1 MQTPMTVDR
10 TADVVIVGAGIC
22 GSSTALEL
30 SRSGLKVLVVDKA
43 GGPGHGSTS
52 ASSSIVRFNYSTFDG
67 IACSWESK
75 FRWEAWEEYL
85 GHRDPNGL
93 AAFIHCGL
101 VLIDVENIPKKR
113 MAELFGRAG
122 IPCESLSPTELQQL
136 VPGIDTGRYFP
147 PKPVDSEEFFTP
159 AQGLVGG
166 LYTPDAGDVDDPQ
179 LAAANLASA
188 AQAAGASFAFRRTVS
203 EIVKSA
209 RNWTVTLDGADKV
222 TAPIVVNAAGPWS
235 SAVNRMAGVGTDFTV
250 RVGVLRQEVHQAPR
264 PPGLAERTAPFP
276 IIADLD
282 LGVYIRPDSGHSL
295 LVGGTEPECDPLEW
309 IQNPDDFNPQATAA
323 CFEAQLLRAARRL
336 PDLKIPNRPR
346 GLAGIYD
353 VASDWTPIYD
363 RTEHSGFYVAM
374 GTSGNQFK
382 NAPVIGELMKT
393 LILAVEGGHEH
404 DYDPVGFDA
413 SITGQRINLG
423 SFSRKRE
430 LNAESSGTVFG

>member
-1 MQTPMTVDR
+1 MNR

-30 SRSGLKVLVVDKA
+30 SRSGLKVLAVDKA
-43 GGPGHGSTS
+43 GAPGHGSTS
-52 ASSSIVRFNYSTFDG
+52 ASSAIVRFNYSTFDG

-85 GHRDPNGL
+85 GHRDPNGM
-93 AAFIHCGL
+93 AALVRCGL
-101 VLIDVENIPKKR
+101 VFIDVESVPKKR
-113 MAELFGRAG
+113 MADLFGRAG
-122 IPCESLSPTELQQL
+122 IPCESMSPAGLQQL
-136 VPGIDTGRYFP
+136 VPGIDAGRYSP
-147 PKPVDSEEFFTP
+147 PKPVDSEEFFAA

-166 LYTPDAGDVDDPQ
+166 LYTPDAGYIDDPQ
-179 LAAANLASA
+179 LATANLASA

-203 EIVKSA
+203 EIVRST
-209 RNWTVTLDGADKV
+209 RSWTVTLDGADKV

-235 SAVNRMAGVGTDFTV
+235 SAVNQLAGVGTDFTV
-250 RVGVLRQEVHQAPR
+250 RVGAMRQEVHQAPR
-264 PPGLAERTAPFP
+264 PQGPDGRTAPFP

-282 LGVYIRPDSGHSL
+282 LGVYIRPDAGHSL

-309 IQNPDDFNPQATAA
+309 IQHPDDFNPYVTAA
-323 CFEAQLLRAARRL
+323 CFEAQMLRAARRL
-336 PDLKIPNRPR
+336 PDLTIPNRPT

-363 RTEHSGFYVAM
+363 RTEHPGFYVAM

-393 LILAVEGGHEH
+393 LILAVEGGHDH
-404 DYDPVGFDA
+404 DQLPVGFDA
-413 SITGQRINLG
+413 AVTGQRINLG

-430 LNAESSGTVFG
+430 LNTESSGTVFG